1 MPPRVDKRALV
12 GTGLQSAGIPI
23 SKTVP
28 WGFHRAYPRAH
39 AALANSLRRHLD
51 ARFRRAIAAWCARKG
66 MSDRAF
72 GAAALGDPDFVASLG
87 RGRIPRLAT
96 ADRVLSFMGEAPAGP
111 AFRAEVEAFLA
122 VTGIKRSVLGIG
134 ATGNPS
140 FVAHLRRGTSHT
152 LSTVERVRAWMAV
165 HANAAEALAIER
177 RIGTLPE
184 ILAAGPMHWRVPPS
198 KFHVPSTPDGGQDAN
213 TAVSD
218 EGGVYLNTR
227 EAALRLGLSP
237 RTLDRYRVTGEG
249 PVFFRF
255 GRAWCATGGKTW
267 LPGLPGVAGIRSRW
281 IARFA
286 PARADETPE
295 RVGRHDR
302 SRQVAPNSCV
312 RGAGRR
318 RDGGAAALP
327 GADARHHRA

>member
-87 RGRIPRLAT
+87 RGRILRLAT

-152 LSTVERVRAWMAV
+152 LSTVERVRAGV
-165 HANAAEALAIER
+165 GDGLRVRLFAA
-177 RIGTLPE
+177 
-184 ILAAGPMHWRVPPS
+184 
-198 KFHVPSTPDGGQDAN
+198 
-213 TAVSD
+213 
-218 EGGVYLNTR
+218 
-227 EAALRLGLSP
+227 
-237 RTLDRYRVTGEG
+237 
-249 PVFFRF
+249 F
-255 GRAWCATGGKTW
+255 GR
-267 LPGLPGVAGIRSRW
+267 
-281 IARFA
+281 
-286 PARADETPE
+286 
-295 RVGRHDR
+295 
-302 SRQVAPNSCV
+302 
-312 RGAGRR
+312 
-318 RDGGAAALP
+318 
-327 GADARHHRA
+327 